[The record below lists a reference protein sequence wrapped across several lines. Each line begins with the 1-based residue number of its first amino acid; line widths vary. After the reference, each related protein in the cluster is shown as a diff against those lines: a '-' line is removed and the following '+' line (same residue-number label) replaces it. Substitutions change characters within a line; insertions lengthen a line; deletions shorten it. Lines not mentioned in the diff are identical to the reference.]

1 VWTAACYFLMFQLCA
16 SFPLLFK
23 SRAFLYNLSQ
33 AEMVGKEG
41 TITFG
46 RILLMDAQNKSRLKH
61 TCLQTQFKAI
71 VACSREAECSSQ
83 GSRLV
88 ALLLLLRMCTSSL
101 RAGCKTNVES
111 YFCYSPF
118 VIKAKILLKVLSVSE
133 KRY

>member
-1 VWTAACYFLMFQLCA
+1 MKAQMLAA
-16 SFPLLFK
+16 
-23 SRAFLYNLSQ
+23 
-33 AEMVGKEG
+33 
-41 TITFG
+41 
-46 RILLMDAQNKSRLKH
+46 
-61 TCLQTQFKAI
+61 QFKAM

-88 ALLLLLRMCTSSL
+88 ALVLLLRMCTSSL

-118 VIKAKILLKVLSVSE
+118 VIKAKILLKVFSVSE